1 MELGVGIL
9 LVIGLAVFTVTP
21 LLAPEGPSEDA
32 LPIDVTPLTD
42 LKRRRMVV
50 YENLQDLDFEYKAG
64 KVSREDYESLREN
77 HLAEAAQLMLASQ
90 EQEEITEHDLMIERQ
105 VAERRAQKKSQRPD
119 PYVCPECEFENPL
132 PVKYCGNCGKELLPQ
147 GSRRK

>member
-64 KVSREDYESLREN
+64 KVSREDFRIQSRESLKRR
-77 HLAEAAQLMLASQ
+77 LRIAAG
-90 EQEEITEHDLMIERQ
+90 E
-105 VAERRAQKKSQRPD
+105 P
-119 PYVCPECEFENPL
+119 P
-132 PVKYCGNCGKELLPQ
+132 G
-147 GSRRK
+147 

>member
-1 MELGVGIL
+1 MELGIAIL
-9 LVIGLAVFTVTP
+9 LVLGLAVFTVTP
-21 LLAPEGPSEDA
+21 LLAPEGPSEAA

-50 YENLQDLDFEYKAG
+50 YENIQDLEFEYKAG
-64 KVSREDYESLREN
+64 KISKEDYESLREN

-90 EQEEITEHDLMIERQ
+90 EQEELTEHDLMIERQ
-105 VAERRAQKKSQRPD
+105 VAERRAQRKSQQRD

-132 PVKYCGNCGKELLPQ
+132 PVKYCGNCGKEI
-147 GSRRK
+147 SHRTRKK